1 MKFGVLKD
9 IKADE
14 YRVIATPAEVA
25 MIARTGAEVWVQKD
39 AGKGA
44 GFSDEAYAAEG
55 AKIVDTMEEIYAN
68 CDFVA
73 KVKELEERE
82 FDLIRENQIIFTC
95 IHPAAHPAEVDALLA
110 HKAVSFAAEDSHRYG
125 SPNCEAAGKIGAM
138 MGLNS
143 LLSCNGGKGKFV
155 NGFGGAPGVHALVIG
170 AGTVGR
176 ACVSSSV
183 PGLRSWMSTSAY
195 CA

>member
-55 AKIVDTMEEIYAN
+55 AKIVDTPI
-68 CDFVA
+68 
-73 KVKELEERE
+73 
-82 FDLIRENQIIFTC
+82 FDTF
-95 IHPAAHPAEVDALLA
+95 
-110 HKAVSFAAEDSHRYG
+110 
-125 SPNCEAAGKIGAM
+125 KIKKCSQ
-138 MGLNS
+138 S
-143 LLSCNGGKGKFV
+143 LL
-155 NGFGGAPGVHALVIG
+155 
-170 AGTVGR
+170 
-176 ACVSSSV
+176 
-183 PGLRSWMSTSAY
+183 
-195 CA
+195 

>member
-55 AKIVDTMEEIYAN
+55 KVPKSSIRWKKFMPIVILWQ
-68 CDFVA
+68 
-73 KVKELEERE
+73 K
-82 FDLIRENQIIFTC
+82 
-95 IHPAAHPAEVDALLA
+95 
-110 HKAVSFAAEDSHRYG
+110 
-125 SPNCEAAGKIGAM
+125 
-138 MGLNS
+138 
-143 LLSCNGGKGKFV
+143 
-155 NGFGGAPGVHALVIG
+155 
-170 AGTVGR
+170 
-176 ACVSSSV
+176 
-183 PGLRSWMSTSAY
+183 
-195 CA
+195 